1 MAGSESLAVEFLF
14 YADCPSHETALAR
27 LREALRLEAAPAAL
41 AVREV
46 RTDEE
51 AQEAQFP
58 GSPTIRINGEDLQPR
73 GAVGPYSLTCRMYFH
88 AGGRIT
94 PLPTLNQVRAAIR
107 RHMTAQA
114 RPSAQHQHVQEG
126 ATP

>member
-1 MAGSESLAVEFLF
+1 MAGPDPLAVEFLF
-14 YADCPSHETALAR
+14 YADCPSHDTALAR
-27 LREALRLEAAPAAL
+27 LREALQREAAPAAL

-46 RTDEE
+46 RTEEE
-51 AQEAQFP
+51 AQAAHFP

-94 PLPTLNQVRAAIR
+94 PLPTLDQIRAAIQ
-107 RHMTAQA
+107 RHATVQA
-114 RPSAQHQHVQEG
+114 RPA
-126 ATP
+126 AAD